1 MTGVVGLNTLLM
13 AFYDFKERVRR
24 PLTYPALQ
32 SALINLE
39 IVFLVIY
46 ALELIVKVASV

>member
-1 MTGVVGLNTLLM
+1 MTAVVGLNTLLM
-13 AFYDFKERVRR
+13 AFYDFKDRVKR

-32 SALINLE
+32 TTLLNLE

-46 ALELIVKVASV
+46 SLELIIKVQSE